1 MEVQIL
7 AADAPPELV
16 ARIDADARERN
27 VTFQEAVV
35 SALAKRFKV
44 RRTASVRSYVD
55 TPQGTTIHV
64 KVSVDLRT
72 QLRLQAAERNGTLR
86 GVILDELA
94 KHYGLPAVSTDRRS
108 RSR

>member
-1 MEVQIL
+1 M
-7 AADAPPELV
+7 

-35 SALAKRFKV
+35 SALAKRFGV

-55 TPQGTTIHV
+55 EPRGTTIHV
-64 KVSVDLRT
+64 KVPDDLRAKMRDAT
-72 QLRLQAAERNGTLR
+72 WRTSGGTLR
-86 GVILDELA
+86 STILNALA

-108 RSR
+108 RS